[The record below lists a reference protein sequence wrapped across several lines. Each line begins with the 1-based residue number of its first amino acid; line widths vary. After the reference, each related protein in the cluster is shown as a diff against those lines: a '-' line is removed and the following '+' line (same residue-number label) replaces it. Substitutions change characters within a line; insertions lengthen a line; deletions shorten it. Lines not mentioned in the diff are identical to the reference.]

1 MCYSHFSNG
10 VHYWAISITK
20 SLYIFSF
27 VRNGLG
33 LGLSTLGIL
42 LLLLLQRINL
52 RTINERPK
60 PKYQRISYASLKL
73 TISFMFVM
81 LFQAIIML
89 LSIFFT
95 WNIYVLHIRNILSL
109 FCDFILIPKFFIN
122 QNQNLKLYVSVYH
135 WVPAP
140 ILPWQ
145 LPKNYNLNTVKV
157 IRVKYP
163 NNELRKSLLFAK
175 NIF

>member
-1 MCYSHFSNG
+1 M
-10 VHYWAISITK
+10 
-20 SLYIFSF
+20 
-27 VRNGLG
+27 
-33 LGLSTLGIL
+33 STLGIR
-42 LLLLLQRINL
+42 LLLLLQHINL

-73 TISFMFVM
+73 TISFIFVM
-81 LFQAIIML
+81 LFQAITML
-89 LSIFFT
+89 LSVFFT

-109 FCDFILIPKFFIN
+109 FYDFILIPKIFIN
-122 QNQNLKLYVSVYH
+122 QNQNLKFYVSVYH

-140 ILPWQ
+140 LLPWQ
-145 LPKNYNLNTVKV
+145 LPKNSNLNSVKV
-157 IRVKYP
+157 VCANYP

>member
-1 MCYSHFSNG
+1 M
-10 VHYWAISITK
+10 
-20 SLYIFSF
+20 
-27 VRNGLG
+27 
-33 LGLSTLGIL
+33 
-42 LLLLLQRINL
+42 LLLLQRINL

-95 WNIYVLHIRNILSL
+95 WNIYVLHIRNILNL

-157 IRVKYP
+157 ICANYP

>member
-1 MCYSHFSNG
+1 MFKTFNCHNLREVYYCTIN
-10 VHYWAISITK
+10 
-20 SLYIFSF
+20 LYISSF

-60 PKYQRISYASLKL
+60 AKYQRISYASLKL
-73 TISFMFVM
+73 IISFMFLM

-95 WNIYVLHIRNILSL
+95 NIYFLHIRNILSL
-109 FCDFILIPKFFIN
+109 FCDFILLPKFFIN

-145 LPKNYNLNTVKV
+145 LPKNYNLDTYKV
-157 IRVKYP
+157 IKVIYP
-163 NNELRKSLLFAK
+163 NIELRKSLLFAK